1 MSTDQYTGSRPMRV
15 LSFLPRSL
23 FTHLGATDADRRL
36 PTRVLGVLRQREE
49 AGERLIGWVQL
60 ALVVMFGTLYS
71 IAPRPADA
79 MELEPVPVF
88 LAAYFLFTVIRLAL
102 TYRGIMPGW
111 LLVASMLADVI
122 MLMGLIWSF
131 HVQYHQPAAFY
142 LKAPTFTYIFIF
154 IALRALRFDHRFI
167 LSIGVF
173 AALGWL
179 GMVLYAAEVSGPDA
193 ITRNFIE
200 YMTDNAI
207 LLGAEF
213 DKIATILV
221 VTAILTFAI
230 WQARRTLVI
239 AVREQ
244 TASED
249 MKRFLSAGVAE
260 AVTSSEDVVEE
271 GRAEERDA
279 AIVMIDIRGF
289 TRFSSG
295 RQPREVVTTLVGFHQ
310 RIVPIIQANNGVIDK
325 FLGDGVMVTFGAVA
339 PSKTAAAD
347 ALRAL
352 DAIMAAA
359 EAWRSEVDREGL
371 GVKLSVNGS
380 MAAGQVVFA
389 TLGGGGRLEYTV
401 IGEAANLAAKLE
413 KHNKAERVAALTT
426 RESYEIAIGEGYEPG
441 QTPRV
446 LQARKVAGVNRP
458 LDLIVMAETA

>member
-1 MSTDQYTGSRPMRV
+1 MV
-15 LSFLPRSL
+15 
-23 FTHLGATDADRRL
+23 RR
-36 PTRVLGVLRQREE
+36 QEE
-49 AGERLIGWVQL
+49 SSERLIGWVQL
-60 ALVVMFGTLYS
+60 ALVVLFGTLYS

-79 MELEPVPVF
+79 MELEPVPIF
-88 LAAYFLFTVIRLAL
+88 LSAYFLFTVARLAL
-102 TYRGIMPGW
+102 TYRGFMPGW
-111 LLVASMLADVI
+111 LLVASMLADVA

-131 HVQYHQPAAFY
+131 HIQYHEPASFY
-142 LKAPTFTYIFIF
+142 LKVPTFTYIFIF
-154 IALRALRFDHRFI
+154 IALRAMRFDHRFI
-167 LSIGVF
+167 LSIGLF
-173 AALGWL
+173 AAIGWL
-179 GMVLYAAEVSGPDA
+179 AMVLYAVDASGPDVV
-193 ITRNFIE
+193 TRNFVE
-200 YMTDNAI
+200 YMTSNTI

-221 VTAILTFAI
+221 VTVILTFAI

-244 TASED
+244 AASED

-295 RQPREVVTTLVGFHQ
+295 RQPREVVAMLVGFHQ
-310 RIVPIIQANNGVIDK
+310 RIVPIIQQHNGIIDK
-325 FLGDGVMVTFGAVA
+325 FLGDGAMITFGAVA
-339 PSKTAAAD
+339 ESDTAAAD
-347 ALRAL
+347 AVRAL
-352 DAIMAAA
+352 EKIMEAAA
-359 EAWRSEVDREGL
+359 DWRQELAAQGIAAN
-371 GVKLSVNGS
+371 LSVNGA

-426 RESYEIAIGEGYEPG
+426 RESYETAIAQGYEAASP
-441 QTPRV
+441 PRILDV
-446 LQARKVAGVNRP
+446 RKVAGVSVP
-458 LDLIVMAETA
+458 LDLVVLAETD

>member
-1 MSTDQYTGSRPMRV
+1 
-15 LSFLPRSL
+15 
-23 FTHLGATDADRRL
+23 
-36 PTRVLGVLRQREE
+36 
-49 AGERLIGWVQL
+49 
-60 ALVVMFGTLYS
+60 
-71 IAPRPADA
+71 
-79 MELEPVPVF
+79 
-88 LAAYFLFTVIRLAL
+88 
-102 TYRGIMPGW
+102 
-111 LLVASMLADVI
+111 
-122 MLMGLIWSF
+122 
-131 HVQYHQPAAFY
+131 
-142 LKAPTFTYIFIF
+142 
-154 IALRALRFDHRFI
+154 
-167 LSIGVF
+167 
-173 AALGWL
+173 
-179 GMVLYAAEVSGPDA
+179 
-193 ITRNFIE
+193 
-200 YMTDNAI
+200 
-207 LLGAEF
+207 F

-325 FLGDGVMVTFGAVA
+325 FLGDGVMITFGAVA
-339 PSKTAAAD
+339 PSETAAAD

-352 DAIMAAA
+352 DEIMAAA
-359 EAWRSEVDREGL
+359 EEWRSELDREGL

-426 RESYEIAIGEGYEPG
+426 SESYEVAVGEGY
-441 QTPRV
+441 QARQAPRV
-446 LQARKVAGVNRP
+446 LQARQVAGVNRP